1 MYVPRIRIKTNIFK
15 VSEISDNILASVTSS
30 ILVEYEKYLTY
41 RCVEM
46 EMDSGLSGGEHK
58 SV

>member
-41 RCVEM
+41 RCVESRNG
-46 EMDSGLSGGEHK
+46 DG
-58 SV
+58 